1 MPWTPT
7 HVEKISDY
15 PVRLLRIEGGRAIFD
30 DIYKAQRDR
39 SSSVSE
45 ALFKKSFK
53 EIKKSKPRKPR
64 KKKSNSA
71 LKLNL

>member
-30 DIYKAQRDR
+30 DIYEARR
-39 SSSVSE
+39 GMSSSVSE
-45 ALFKKSFK
+45 AMFKKSFK
-53 EIKKSKPRKPR
+53 EIKETKPRKPR
-64 KKKSNSA
+64 KRKITSDY
-71 LKLNL
+71 KLNL